1 MCTQR
6 DHIQHWQLSN
16 YVVRKYTSTMITEIT
31 TYLFCVLSD
40 LRVALIKTNN
50 LEGLFNLNMNAL
62 LREK

>member
-1 MCTQR
+1 
-6 DHIQHWQLSN
+6 
-16 YVVRKYTSTMITEIT
+16 MITETT

-50 LEGLFNLNMNAL
+50 LEGLFNLNMNVL